1 MKVCYVASSG
11 GHWEELMCLSDSFK
25 NFNSAFETEI
35 GGQSEESRLRPLYT
49 LPQINRKE
57 KGFIKHFIQLIK
69 NAICII
75 CEEEP
80 DAIVATGA
88 LVDYPFYVIGKIKC
102 AKIIYIE
109 SIARLDRKSL
119 IGRLCYPIADLF
131 LIQWSQLHRLYQ
143 KAVYVGGIFK

>member
-11 GHWEELMCLSDSFK
+11 GHWEELMCLSDLFK
-25 NFNSAFETEI
+25 DYDSVFVTEI

-57 KGFIKHFIQLIK
+57 KEFIKHFIQLVK

-75 CEEEP
+75 CKEEP
-80 DAIVATGA
+80 DAIITTGA
-88 LVDYPFYVIGKIKC
+88 LVAYPFCVIGKIKG

-109 SIARLDRKSL
+109 SFARIDRKSL
-119 IGRLCYPIADLF
+119 TSRLCYPIADLF
-131 LIQWSQLHRLYQ
+131 LIQWNQLQRLYP
-143 KAVYVGGIFK
+143 KAVYVGWIF